1 MPDLQAGLPSG
12 TSVWCQPGERFNT
25 WSHLAA
31 LLVGVVASVG
41 LICETVAGGDARK
54 IAGSVVF
61 GLSLAALF
69 GASAL
74 FHGCT
79 GARKRFW
86 QRVDHACIYLLIA
99 GSHTPFALMA
109 PSGLWAWPLLAGVWV
124 FALQGAIRALGFDS
138 PPRLSLYISLGW
150 LSLGARCRWPCAT
163 VRRPWPGCSRADCSI
178 RQERCSTEAFRAC
191 AIRMASGTCSW
202 LPAAPAIPSRWSV
215 CWPEARARAG
225 GAALDALDS
234 VRQKPLALSNQG
246 LESFGRSGGIRTRDP
261 LLPKQR

>member
-54 IAGSVVF
+54 IAGSVMF

-109 PSGLWAWPLLAGVWV
+109 PPGLWAWLLLGGVWGLA
-124 FALQGAIRALGFDS
+124 FQGAIRALGFDS

-150 LSLGARCRWPCAT
+150 LSLGGAVP
-163 VRRPWPGCSRADCSI
+163 
-178 RQERCSTEAFRAC
+178 
-191 AIRMASGTCSW
+191 MALRHGAQTLAW
-202 LPAAPAIPSRWSV
+202 LL
-215 CWPEARARAG
+215 AG
-225 GAALDALDS
+225 GLLYSAGTVFYRSLSRMRHSHGIWHLFVVAGSACHTVAVVGL
-234 VRQKPLALSNQG
+234 LA
-246 LESFGRSGGIRTRDP
+246 
-261 LLPKQR
+261 

>member
-109 PSGLWAWPLLAGVWV
+109 PSGLWAWSCLPVYGRSHCRARYVHLVSIRRRACPCTSALAGSAWGRGADGLAPRCADPGLAARGRTALFGRNGVLPKPFEHAP
-124 FALQGAIRALGFDS
+124 FAWHLAPVRGCRQ
-138 PPRLSLYISLGW
+138 RLPY
-150 LSLGARCRWPCAT
+150 
-163 VRRPWPGCSRADCSI
+163 RRGGR
-178 RQERCSTEAFRAC
+178 F
-191 AIRMASGTCSW
+191 
-202 LPAAPAIPSRWSV
+202 
-215 CWPEARARAG
+215 AG
-225 GAALDALDS
+225 LKRGLVLAAL
-234 VRQKPLALSNQG
+234 R
-246 LESFGRSGGIRTRDP
+246 
-261 LLPKQR
+261 